1 MLEIIDCEQGTDEW
15 LRHRMKIP
23 TASEFSVVLA
33 RGKNGAPSKT
43 RATYMRK
50 LAGEIICDEPM
61 ESYSNKAMERG
72 KLLEPDIRNLYC
84 MMAKCDVRRVGFL
97 RNGRRGAS
105 PDGLIGN
112 DGMLEIKSEAP
123 HLLIETMFAD
133 ELPPEH
139 YAQLQ
144 GGLLISEREWI
155 DLAVGYKKMPLFT
168 KRTGRD
174 EPYIKI
180 LNDEIDRF
188 NEELDALVRRVKAY
202 GGS

>member
-1 MLEIIDCEQGTDEW
+1 MPLEIIDCEQGTDEW
-15 LRHRMKIP
+15 LAHRMKIP
-23 TASEFSVVLA
+23 TASEFATVMA
-33 RGKNGAPSKT
+33 KGKNGAPSKT

-61 ESYSNKAMERG
+61 ESYSNKYMERG
-72 KLLEPDIRNLYC
+72 KLLEPEIRALYC
-84 MMAKCDVRRVGFL
+84 MMSLNEVRQVGFI

-133 ELPPEH
+133 EMPPEH

-144 GGLLISEREWI
+144 GNLMVAEREWI
-155 DLAVGYKKMPLFT
+155 DIAIGYKRMPLFH
-168 KRTGRD
+168 KKIRRD
-174 EPYIKI
+174 EPYIKN
-180 LNDEIDRF
+180 LSGEIDRF
-188 NEELDALVRRVKAY
+188 NDELDEMVRRIKSYV
-202 GGS
+202 